1 MGRTDVERRTPGSS
15 DPAQQT
21 GRAVATAPEPNLR
34 AEFGAHLEAHYPRLV
49 AQLCLITLDPAEAQ
63 DLVQEAYARA
73 WQRWSDVRQLPSPTG
88 WIRRSAVRGVHRKWR
103 RLLSRRRTR
112 PGTIPTEDPQHR
124 ATLDA
129 LAAVA
134 PHRRRVLVLADV
146 AHLPLPE
153 VAEVEGVSV
162 EVARA
167 RLAEARAELTNVL
180 VAGPNTE
187 PPPVNWED
195 M

>member
-1 MGRTDVERRTPGSS
+1 
-15 DPAQQT
+15 
-21 GRAVATAPEPNLR
+21 
-34 AEFGAHLEAHYPRLV
+34 
-49 AQLCLITLDPAEAQ
+49 
-63 DLVQEAYARA
+63 
-73 WQRWSDVRQLPSPTG
+73 
-88 WIRRSAVRGVHRKWR
+88 
-103 RLLSRRRTR
+103 
-112 PGTIPTEDPQHR
+112 
-124 ATLDA
+124 
-129 LAAVA
+129 
-134 PHRRRVLVLADV
+134 VLVLADV